1 MYKNQ
6 DQEKYKTTT
15 IRIREEYYNILK
27 DKATEDY
34 RSTNYLI
41 NKILIDYINREL
53 IKFEFE
59 FDLS

>member
-6 DQEKYKTTT
+6 DQEKYRTTT
-15 IRIREEYYNILK
+15 IRIREEHYNILK

-41 NKILIDYINREL
+41 NKILIEYITSLE
-53 IKFEFE
+53 I
-59 FDLS
+59 DLDFKIF